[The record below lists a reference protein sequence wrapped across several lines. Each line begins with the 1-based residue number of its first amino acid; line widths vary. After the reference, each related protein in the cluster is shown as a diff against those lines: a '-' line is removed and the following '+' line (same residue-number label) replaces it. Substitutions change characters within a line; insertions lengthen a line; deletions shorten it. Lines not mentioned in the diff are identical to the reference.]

1 MEVIAAVDIH
11 QSSWMDK
18 QTGKKNRSVAFVVTD
33 IALSLKHATITGIET
48 SSGNGYG
55 GSDQGVC
62 QQEGG
67 QTHGRGEDYPSADSA
82 CRLEIHEPAAPSGDP
97 WRNAPP
103 GSFEGMDGKLEF

>member
-18 QTGKKNRSVAFVVTD
+18 QTGKKSSSVDFVVTD

-55 GSDQGVC
+55 GSDRGIR
-62 QQEGG
+62 QQEDRRMHGSGG
-67 QTHGRGEDYPSADSA
+67 DYPSADSA
-82 CRLEIHEPAAPSGDP
+82 CRSEIQAPASPSDDP
-97 WRNAPP
+97 WRDVPP
-103 GSFEGMDGKLEF
+103 GSFEGVDGKLEF